1 MNKAPIGLFYGSST
15 CYTEMAA
22 EKIQRQFTAG
32 TVDIINIAD
41 TPISEMQ
48 HYQQLI
54 LGIPTWDYGEL
65 QEDWEDRWEEIDII
79 DLSEKT
85 VALYGLGDQVGYPEW
100 FLDAMGYLHN
110 KVLLQ
115 GANIIGYW
123 PSQGYEFTESQALTE
138 DRQYFLGLALDD
150 ENEFDQTDERIRLW
164 CDELKTHFTLI
175 N

>member
-1 MNKAPIGLFYGSST
+1 MKKAPIGLFYGSST

-22 EKIQRQFTAG
+22 EKIQRQFATDS
-32 TVDIINIAD
+32 VDVINIAD

-54 LGIPTWDYGEL
+54 LGIPTWDFGEL
-65 QEDWEDRWEEIDII
+65 QEDWEDRWDDIDAV
-79 DLSEKT
+79 DLSGKT
-85 VALYGLGDQVGYPEW
+85 IALYGLGDQVGYPEW

-123 PSQGYEFTESQALTE
+123 PNQGYEFTESQALTE
-138 DRQYFLGLALDD
+138 DKQYFVGLALDD
-150 ENEFDQTDERIRLW
+150 ENEFDQTDDRISTW
-164 CDELKTHFTLI
+164 CDELKTHFTLTS
-175 N
+175 